1 MAIGIRAHQIRY
13 DRSGQL
19 PEDLSNAL
27 IFNRNNKSSLSNR
40 IVDVRSE
47 IKHEKERYT

>member
-19 PEDLSNAL
+19 PDDLSEAL
-27 IFNRNNKSSLSNR
+27 MFNRTTKSALSNR
-40 IVDVRSE
+40 IVDVRTE
-47 IKHEKERYT
+47 IKHEKERYM